1 MTDMTGISYNANAAA
16 KQTAAAPNQTAS
28 AGPSVDYGA
37 FLQLLV
43 AQLKNQD
50 PSKPMDST
58 QYMAQLASFSQ
69 VEQSMMT
76 NSKLDALL
84 TSSAIEQ
91 ANQLIGRT
99 VTSADGDLTGKVK
112 SVKITS
118 DGLIAT
124 LDNGK
129 VMAIGPGVVIS

>member
-1 MTDMTGISYNANAAA
+1 MTATQSISSSASQSQSAALGSS
-16 KQTAAAPNQTAS
+16 AAS
-28 AGPSVDYGA
+28 MDYGA
-37 FLQLLV
+37 FLKLLV

-58 QYMAQLASFSQ
+58 QYMSQLAQFSQ
-69 VEQSMMT
+69 LEQSISLNT
-76 NSKLDALL
+76 KLDELL

-99 VTSADGDLTGKVK
+99 ITSADGQTSGKVV

-118 DGLIAT
+118 DGLVAK
-124 LDNGK
+124 LENGK
-129 VMAIGPGVVIS
+129 ELKVGQGVVIS

>member
-1 MTDMTGISYNANAAA
+1 MSGISSTTSAAT
-16 KQTAAAPNQTAS
+16 KAAPSSAS
-28 AGPSVDYGA
+28 SVDYGA

-69 VEQSMMT
+69 VEQSMIA
-76 NSKLDALL
+76 NGKLDALL
-84 TSSAIEQ
+84 GSVAIAQ
-91 ANQLIGRT
+91 AESVIGRT
-99 VTSADGDLTGKVK
+99 VTSADGETTGVVT

-118 DGLIAT
+118 QGPLAT

-129 VMAIGPGVVIS
+129 ELLIGPGVKIS

>member
-1 MTDMTGISYNANAAA
+1 MTDMPGITSN
-16 KQTAAAPNQTAS
+16 TARTATASTTAS
-28 AGPSVDYGA
+28 APSVDYGA

-76 NSKLDALL
+76 NSKLDSLL

-91 ANQLIGRT
+91 ANQLIGHT
-99 VTSADGDLTGKVK
+99 LTSADGTLSGKVV

-118 DGLIAT
+118 DGLVAK

-129 VMAIGPGVVIS
+129 EMSVGPGVTIS

>member
-1 MTDMTGISYNANAAA
+1 MTATSGITSNSSNYSGANNAAPGS
-16 KQTAAAPNQTAS
+16 AAS
-28 AGPSVDYGA
+28 IDYGA

-58 QYMAQLASFSQ
+58 QYMAQLASFSN
-69 VEQSMMT
+69 VEQTMMI
-76 NSKLDALL
+76 NNKLDELL

-91 ANQLIGRT
+91 ANQLIGHT
-99 VTSADGDLTGKVK
+99 VTSHDGSVTGKVV
-112 SVKITS
+112 SVKITNE
-118 DGLIAT
+118 GLVAK

-129 VMAIGPGVVIS
+129 ELKIGPGISVS

>member
-1 MTDMTGISYNANAAA
+1 MTDMPGITSN
-16 KQTAAAPNQTAS
+16 TARTATASTTAS
-28 AGPSVDYGA
+28 APSVDYGA
-37 FLQLLV
+37 FLELLV

-76 NSKLDALL
+76 NSKLDSLL

-91 ANQLIGRT
+91 ANQLIGHT
-99 VTSADGDLTGKVK
+99 LTSADGELSGKVV

-118 DGLIAT
+118 DGLVAK

-129 VMAIGPGVVIS
+129 EMSVGPGVIIS

>member
-1 MTDMTGISYNANAAA
+1 MTDMPGITSN
-16 KQTAAAPNQTAS
+16 TARTATASTTAS
-28 AGPSVDYGA
+28 APSVDYGA

-58 QYMAQLASFSQ
+58 QYMSQLAQFSQ
-69 VEQSMMT
+69 LEQSISV
-76 NSKLDALL
+76 NAKLDELL

-99 VTSADGDLTGKVK
+99 VTSADGEITGKVV
-112 SVKITS
+112 SVKITG
-118 DGLIAT
+118 DGLVAK
-124 LDNGK
+124 LENGK
-129 VMAIGPGVVIS
+129 ELRIGQGVVIS

>member
-1 MTDMTGISYNANAAA
+1 MTDMPGITSNTAR
-16 KQTAAAPNQTAS
+16 TAAASTTAS
-28 AGPSVDYGA
+28 APSVDYGA

-76 NSKLDALL
+76 NSKLDSLL

-91 ANQLIGRT
+91 ANQLIGHT
-99 VTSADGDLTGKVK
+99 LTSADGELSGKVV

-118 DGLIAT
+118 DGLVAK

-129 VMAIGPGVVIS
+129 EMSVGPGVIIS

>member
-1 MTDMTGISYNANAAA
+1 MTNMPSITSNTGRTATVSAAA
-16 KQTAAAPNQTAS
+16 S
-28 AGPSVDYGA
+28 APSVDYGA
-37 FLQLLV
+37 FLELLV

-91 ANQLIGRT
+91 ANQLIGHT
-99 VTSADGDLTGKVK
+99 LTSADGKLAGKVV

-118 DGLIAT
+118 DGLVAK

-129 VMAIGPGVVIS
+129 EMSVGPGVIIS

>member
-1 MTDMTGISYNANAAA
+1 MTATQSISSSAAQSQSSA
-16 KQTAAAPNQTAS
+16 LGSSAAS
-28 AGPSVDYGA
+28 MDYGA
-37 FLQLLV
+37 FLKLLV

-58 QYMAQLASFSQ
+58 QYMSQLAQFSQ
-69 VEQSMMT
+69 LEQSISVNT
-76 NSKLDALL
+76 KLDELL

-99 VTSADGDLTGKVK
+99 ITSADGEISGKVV

-118 DGLIAT
+118 DGLVAK
-124 LDNGK
+124 LADGK
-129 VMAIGPGVVIS
+129 ELKVGQGVVIS

>member
-1 MTDMTGISYNANAAA
+1 
-16 KQTAAAPNQTAS
+16 
-28 AGPSVDYGA
+28 
-37 FLQLLV
+37 
-43 AQLKNQD
+43 
-50 PSKPMDST
+50 MDST

-76 NSKLDALL
+76 NSKLESLL

-91 ANQLIGRT
+91 ANQLIGHT
-99 VTSADGDLTGKVK
+99 LTSADGELTGKVV

-118 DGLIAT
+118 QGLVAK

-129 VMAIGPGVVIS
+129 EMSVGPGVTIS